1 MNELLEDETIII
13 RPSDKGSGIV
23 VMDTNEYTN
32 TNTNTLL
39 AQTHQQ

>member
-1 MNELLEDETIII
+1 MLDIQHQDFIHKLL
-13 RPSDKGSGIV
+13 
-23 VMDTNEYTN
+23 Y

>member
-1 MNELLEDETIII
+1 MINNVEITEHLIKLIICI
-13 RPSDKGSGIV
+13 
-23 VMDTNEYTN
+23 Y

>member
-1 MNELLEDETIII
+1 MINNVEITEHLIKLIICI
-13 RPSDKGSGIV
+13 
-23 VMDTNEYTN
+23 YTN